1 MKILFTLAV
10 MSAFNIVLPAPPIPI
25 PLLPNYVK
33 NGGVFT
39 LSGNLTSSSQALGI
53 LFGEDDPHCEDFCLL
68 ANFPNGGGPYIT
80 FTAKDATWVAHYN
93 GEILEAKLGF
103 ALEIGFVNF
112 ESMGKHSFPSI
123 NAQVVPG
130 VKTLELST
138 DDHWADSWTA
148 NEAKLIQTQFG
159 PAIVYTYDSHPNNST
174 SFDVYAPN
182 G

>member
-1 MKILFTLAV
+1 M
-10 MSAFNIVLPAPPIPI
+10 I

-123 NAQVVPG
+123 NALVVPG
-130 VKTLELST
+130 VRTLELST
-138 DDHWADSWTA
+138 DDHWAEFVDCKRGKTDPDAIWPGNCIHLRFPS
-148 NEAKLIQTQFG
+148 EQF
-159 PAIVYTYDSHPNNST
+159 H
-174 SFDVYAPN
+174 FF
-182 G
+182 